1 VTDQGLLVH
10 KESSDGVSEVKKI
23 SGKLLLL
30 DCDWFRS
37 VRSVK
42 RSDVVTPKIRDVE
55 GIAT

>member
-10 KESSDGVSEVKKI
+10 KESSEVKKI